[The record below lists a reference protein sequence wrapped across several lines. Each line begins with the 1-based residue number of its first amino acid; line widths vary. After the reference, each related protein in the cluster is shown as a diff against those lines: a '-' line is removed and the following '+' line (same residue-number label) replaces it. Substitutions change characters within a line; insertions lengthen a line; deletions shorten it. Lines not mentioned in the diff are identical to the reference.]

1 MRTGARTL
9 FALLALSVL
18 LASPRKARAESG
30 VCRDGVLAVT
40 GETTVEVLHNC
51 GYPTYAKL
59 YPATNGRYRQKL
71 VEVWIYDL
79 GEGSFPRVLRFVE
92 GVLEEVKEISRLP

>member
-1 MRTGARTL
+1 MRTGERSL
-9 FALLALSVL
+9 VALLTLSALL
-18 LASPRKARAESG
+18 LLEGKARAESG

-59 YPATNGRYRQKL
+59 YPATNGRYRRKL

-92 GVLEEVKEISRLP
+92 GVLEEVKEVSRSS